1 MLRIFLKITLLLFL
15 FLSNSFGDVV
25 NSVDVLGNKRLSKE
39 SIMMFGKIN
48 INKDYTNEDL
58 NLILKDLYSTDF
70 FKQIDLSIKDKKLL
84 IKVLENPIIEDIQ
97 INGVKNKLLQESL
110 LAVLSLKN
118 RKPYIELT
126 QKNDIILI
134 KNFIKKSGY
143 YFSDIKVSLVNND
156 TQNSVKLIYDIVLGE
171 RAKIRNISFIG
182 DKKIKDKKLRN
193 IITSEESQFWK
204 FISNKIYLD
213 PGRIDL
219 DKRLLK
225 NYYKNNGYYSVVIE
239 DSFVEFQ
246 DDKSFK
252 LVFKINA
259 GEKFRFNKVD
269 LILPG
274 DFDKKH
280 FVKIN
285 KKLSMLKDKTYSLN
299 RIDKILKE
307 IDKIALLRKY
317 EFINADLN
325 EVVEDKN
332 KLNISITINESE
344 KFYVEKINIFGNQYT
359 LEEVIRNSFIVD
371 EGDPF
376 NELLFN
382 KSINNIKSKNIFKI
396 VEPTIKTGS
405 TTNFKIIDIKVEEKP
420 TGEISLGAGVG
431 TSGTT
436 AAFGVKENNFLG
448 KGINLNTNLQVS
460 QSTITGEFIY
470 SRPNFNYTD
479 NTLHTSLSSTKTDSL
494 KDFGYKTS
502 NTAFSIGTTFEQY
515 ENLYFSPEISTAYE
529 KLKTSSNASTFLKK
543 QEGSYTDIYFNHS
556 LNYDLRNQRYQTTEG
571 FRNTFQQ
578 DIPLISENM
587 EIINSFQSTFYRKLF
602 LSSDMIGRAT
612 FYAKMANSLNN
623 SDVRISKRLYVPE
636 NKLRGFESGKI
647 GPIDNKDFI
656 GGNYVS
662 TINLSSSLPQLLPS
676 LEFLDF
682 SIFYDAANIWG
693 VDYDSSIDDSS
704 AVRSSTGLALDVLTP
719 IGPLNFSFS
728 QVITKKST
736 DKTQSFRFNLGTTF

>member
-1 MLRIFLKITLLLFL
+1 M
-15 FLSNSFGDVV
+15 
-25 NSVDVLGNKRLSKE
+25 
-39 SIMMFGKIN
+39 
-48 INKDYTNEDL
+48 
-58 NLILKDLYSTDF
+58 
-70 FKQIDLSIKDKKLL
+70 
-84 IKVLENPIIEDIQ
+84 
-97 INGVKNKLLQESL
+97 
-110 LAVLSLKN
+110 
-118 RKPYIELT
+118 
-126 QKNDIILI
+126 
-134 KNFIKKSGY
+134 
-143 YFSDIKVSLVNND
+143 
-156 TQNSVKLIYDIVLGE
+156 
-171 RAKIRNISFIG
+171 
-182 DKKIKDKKLRN
+182 
-193 IITSEESQFWK
+193 
-204 FISNKIYLD
+204 
-213 PGRIDL
+213 
-219 DKRLLK
+219 
-225 NYYKNNGYYSVVIE
+225 
-239 DSFVEFQ
+239 
-246 DDKSFK
+246 
-252 LVFKINA
+252 
-259 GEKFRFNKVD
+259 
-269 LILPG
+269 PG

-285 KKLSMLKDKTYSLN
+285 KKLSTLKDKTYSLN

-317 EFINADLN
+317 EFINADLS
-325 EVVEDKN
+325 EVVENNN

-405 TTNFKIIDIKVEEKP
+405 TTNFKIIDIRVEEKP

-448 KGINLNTNLQVS
+448 KGINLDTNLQVS
-460 QSTITGEFIY
+460 ASTITGQFVY

-479 NTLHTSLSSTKTDSL
+479 NTLYTSLSSTKTDSL

-502 NTAFSIGTTFEQY
+502 NTGFSIGTTFEQY

-529 KLKTSSNASTFLKK
+529 KLETSSTASKFLKK
-543 QEGSYTDIYFNHS
+543 QEGSYADIYFNHS

-571 FRNTFQQ
+571 FRNVFQQ
-578 DIPLISENM
+578 DIPLVSENM

-728 QVITKKST
+728 KVITKKST
-736 DKTQSFRFNLGTTF
+736 DKTQAFRFNLGTTF

>member
-280 FVKIN
+280 FV
-285 KKLSMLKDKTYSLN
+285 
-299 RIDKILKE
+299 
-307 IDKIALLRKY
+307 
-317 EFINADLN
+317 
-325 EVVEDKN
+325 
-332 KLNISITINESE
+332 
-344 KFYVEKINIFGNQYT
+344 
-359 LEEVIRNSFIVD
+359 NS
-371 EGDPF
+371 
-376 NELLFN
+376 
-382 KSINNIKSKNIFKI
+382 
-396 VEPTIKTGS
+396 
-405 TTNFKIIDIKVEEKP
+405 
-420 TGEISLGAGVG
+420 
-431 TSGTT
+431 
-436 AAFGVKENNFLG
+436 
-448 KGINLNTNLQVS
+448 
-460 QSTITGEFIY
+460 
-470 SRPNFNYTD
+470 
-479 NTLHTSLSSTKTDSL
+479 
-494 KDFGYKTS
+494 
-502 NTAFSIGTTFEQY
+502 
-515 ENLYFSPEISTAYE
+515 
-529 KLKTSSNASTFLKK
+529 
-543 QEGSYTDIYFNHS
+543 
-556 LNYDLRNQRYQTTEG
+556 
-571 FRNTFQQ
+571 
-578 DIPLISENM
+578 
-587 EIINSFQSTFYRKLF
+587 
-602 LSSDMIGRAT
+602 
-612 FYAKMANSLNN
+612 
-623 SDVRISKRLYVPE
+623 
-636 NKLRGFESGKI
+636 
-647 GPIDNKDFI
+647 
-656 GGNYVS
+656 
-662 TINLSSSLPQLLPS
+662 
-676 LEFLDF
+676 
-682 SIFYDAANIWG
+682 
-693 VDYDSSIDDSS
+693 
-704 AVRSSTGLALDVLTP
+704 
-719 IGPLNFSFS
+719 
-728 QVITKKST
+728 
-736 DKTQSFRFNLGTTF
+736 

>member
-317 EFINADLN
+317 EFINADLS
-325 EVVEDKN
+325 EVVENKN

-382 KSINNIKSKNIFKI
+382 KSINNIKSKNIFK
-396 VEPTIKTGS
+396 
-405 TTNFKIIDIKVEEKP
+405 
-420 TGEISLGAGVG
+420 
-431 TSGTT
+431 
-436 AAFGVKENNFLG
+436 
-448 KGINLNTNLQVS
+448 
-460 QSTITGEFIY
+460 
-470 SRPNFNYTD
+470 
-479 NTLHTSLSSTKTDSL
+479 
-494 KDFGYKTS
+494 
-502 NTAFSIGTTFEQY
+502 
-515 ENLYFSPEISTAYE
+515 
-529 KLKTSSNASTFLKK
+529 
-543 QEGSYTDIYFNHS
+543 
-556 LNYDLRNQRYQTTEG
+556 
-571 FRNTFQQ
+571 
-578 DIPLISENM
+578 
-587 EIINSFQSTFYRKLF
+587 
-602 LSSDMIGRAT
+602 
-612 FYAKMANSLNN
+612 
-623 SDVRISKRLYVPE
+623 
-636 NKLRGFESGKI
+636 
-647 GPIDNKDFI
+647 
-656 GGNYVS
+656 
-662 TINLSSSLPQLLPS
+662 
-676 LEFLDF
+676 
-682 SIFYDAANIWG
+682 
-693 VDYDSSIDDSS
+693 
-704 AVRSSTGLALDVLTP
+704 
-719 IGPLNFSFS
+719 
-728 QVITKKST
+728 
-736 DKTQSFRFNLGTTF
+736 